1 MLMKTF
7 FYEVALF
14 FQAMKFV
21 ACENLGVPAQRTA
34 RIKRQMVDTRKK
46 VRLQKGYQRTAMNR
60 KQMHK

>member
-34 RIKRQMVDTRKK
+34 RIKGRWLTQGKRSDCRKAIS
-46 VRLQKGYQRTAMNR
+46 VLR
-60 KQMHK
+60 